1 MVKHFFVAVLLLAA
15 CVAPPDVAAPRPGA
29 LLAVG
34 GGELPPAL
42 AARALELAGGPE
54 ARLLILPQ
62 ASERP
67 EAGAESLAFWRAQGA
82 QDARVLDL
90 ADPARARAEIAAA
103 DLLWIGGGDQNR
115 FMEALGAAGTIES
128 VRARWRAG
136 AVVGGTSAGAAVLSG
151 AMIVGGETAD
161 LTGVRA
167 GGTALAE
174 GLGLWPGTIVD
185 QHFFE
190 RQRFNRLL
198 AAVLDRPTLVG
209 VGIGESTAVI
219 VHADGRCEVLGA
231 GSVMVLDAREAA
243 TRSVEPAAL
252 RTARGITLD
261 LHRDGDR
268 FIMPHGK
275 HPPSQLAHE

>member
-1 MVKHFFVAVLLLAA
+1 MVKHFYLLVLLLAA
-15 CVAPPDVAAPRPGA
+15 CVAPPDAATPRPGA

-34 GGELPPAL
+34 GGELPLAV

-82 QDARVLDL
+82 LDARVLDL
-90 ADPARARAEIAAA
+90 AEPASALTEIAAA

-115 FMEALGAAGTIES
+115 FMAALEAAGAVEA

-151 AMIVGGETAD
+151 AMIVGGESAD
-161 LTGVRA
+161 LTAVRA
-167 GGTALAE
+167 GGTVLAE

-190 RQRFNRLL
+190 RQRCNRLL
-198 AAVLDRPTLVG
+198 AAVLDRPALIG
-209 VGIGESTAVI
+209 IGIGESTAVV
-219 VHADGRCEVLGA
+219 VHGDGRCEVLGV
-231 GSVMVLDAREAA
+231 GSVMVLDARRAA
-243 TRSVEPAAL
+243 VRSVEPGAL
-252 RTARGITLD
+252 RTTRGITLD

-268 FIMPHGK
+268 FTIPEGQ
-275 HPPSQLAHE
+275 HPRSEHAP